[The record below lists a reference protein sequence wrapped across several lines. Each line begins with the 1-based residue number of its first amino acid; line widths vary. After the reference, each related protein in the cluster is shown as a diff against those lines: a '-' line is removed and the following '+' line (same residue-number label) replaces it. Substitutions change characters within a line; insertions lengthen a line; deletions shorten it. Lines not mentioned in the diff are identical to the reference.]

1 MMFLCS
7 TVGSANA
14 VFAQNVKDRHRI
26 VFVVVIYLLLLLKV
40 FFLYIVFV
48 VIDCYFYLL
57 L

>member
-1 MMFLCS
+1 MMFLCF

-26 VFVVVIYLLLLLKV
+26 VFVVVYLLLLLKV

-48 VIDCYFYLL
+48 VIDCYFDLL

>member
-1 MMFLCS
+1 M
-7 TVGSANA
+7 GSANA

-26 VFVVVIYLLLLLKV
+26 VFVVVVYLLLLLK

-48 VIDCYFYLL
+48 VIDCYFDLL